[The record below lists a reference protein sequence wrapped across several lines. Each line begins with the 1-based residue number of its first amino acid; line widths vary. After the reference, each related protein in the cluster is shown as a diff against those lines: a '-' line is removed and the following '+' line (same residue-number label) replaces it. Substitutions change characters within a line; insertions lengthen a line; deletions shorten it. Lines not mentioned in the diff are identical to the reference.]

1 MLLLGSLRFACAT
14 CIRGHRPTTC
24 DHADRSLLELRK
36 KGRPRRA
43 ASSSCCSSSKAALCP
58 CSSKAI
64 CSCSSGQSGCCSGG
78 SSNSQ
83 CCSGRSRK
91 CCSTLPPSPIAKCCS
106 ERPQPSIFL
115 QSSKNATVLLMERH
129 RSITFL
135 SLHSKHLYETYLK
148 HGMCMTIHVIQKPQ
162 RAPKE
167 ITPSPPPFPKCCKS
181 SASMPIDPPVLPLIP
196 DIKRPLLASPSIQV
210 TSLLNPHFSP
220 SCTQSPCERCL
231 EIDPEGSEFCE
242 CGCEHRKK
250 ECEDCLRDLCV
261 RYLLSQSDYVK
272 GKEWARPYS

>member
-36 KGRPRRA
+36 KGRPRRSA
-43 ASSSCCSSSKAALCP
+43 FSSCCVNNKTD
-58 CSSKAI
+58 
-64 CSCSSGQSGCCSGG
+64 CSCSSAKSGCCSG
-78 SSNSQ
+78 NNNNN
-83 CCSGRSRK
+83 CCSGHSRS
-91 CCSTLPPSPIAKCCS
+91 CCSTLPPSPTTTCCS
-106 ERPQPSIFL
+106 ERSHPSMFL
-115 QSSKNATVLLMERH
+115 QSSQNATVLLMERH

-135 SLHSKHLYETYLK
+135 SLHSKHLYETYRK
-148 HGMCMTIHVIQKPQ
+148 HGMCMTVHVVQKQQ
-162 RAPKE
+162 RVLKQIAS
-167 ITPSPPPFPKCCKS
+167 SPPPSPSCCKPS
-181 SASMPIDPPVLPLIP
+181 PSVAIDPPVLPPIL
-196 DIKRPLLASPSIQV
+196 DMKRPLPASPSIQV

-261 RYLLSQSDYVK
+261 RYLLSQSDYEK